1 MLLFVVD
8 LDRRSIGISLDDLNA
23 YTINTLR
30 VLISLIPGGHAHNA
44 GQQNCLSEASR
55 GQHLETRGY
64 KKAAWSLLNGTYI
77 TNNVIYFLTSQSD
90 FAFGCV

>member
-30 VLISLIPGGHAHNA
+30 VLISLIPGGHAHDA
-44 GQQNCLSEASR
+44 GQHNCASEASR
-55 GQHLETRGY
+55 GQHKRHEVI
-64 KKAAWSLLNGTYI
+64 KKLPDRS
-77 TNNVIYFLTSQSD
+77 VIF
-90 FAFGCV
+90 